1 MTPAS
6 QQVSLA
12 RFRTVKAA
20 EAIDVEVHFNPAS
33 LAYTLSNALREEGQ
47 GARKKQYVSQTSAT
61 LTMDLVFDSTD
72 SGSDVR
78 EATDAMARLLRPNG
92 PSGRQVPPLVEF
104 SWGAYSFS
112 GLVSQYKET
121 IDYFSADGVP
131 LRSTINLSLVSQDVS
146 FDSGRDPGASVDAG
160 LGVGLGASFGADL
173 VTLPSAS
180 ASFGGAA
187 GLAMSLGDPRA
198 ARAIASV
205 NGSASLRF
213 SGGVEMAVGGA
224 GVELAAAAA
233 FSAGASAGVSLG
245 ASAGV
250 SVGGG
255 VGGSAGASAGFAA
268 SAGAAFGGLRSG
280 GTAVPA
286 LPSATA
292 ALALSASAQP
302 GLAAIGV
309 GGRARAGARAS
320 LATDVGAGL
329 RFGE

>member
-131 LRSTINLSLVSQDVS
+131 LRSTVNLSLVSQDVS

-213 SGGVEMAVGGA
+213 SGGVEMAVGGGA

-233 FSAGASAGVSLG
+233 FSAGASAGVSIG
-245 ASAGV
+245 A
-250 SVGGG
+250 
-255 VGGSAGASAGFAA
+255 SAGASAGMSGSASAGFGA

-280 GTAVPA
+280 GTAAVAA
-286 LPSATA
+286 LPSAGA
-292 ALALSASAQP
+292 ALALSAGAQP

>member
-6 QQVSLA
+6 QQVTLA
-12 RFRTVKAA
+12 RFKTVNAA

-33 LAYTLSNALREEGQ
+33 LAYTLSNALREEGE
-47 GARKKQYVSQTSAT
+47 GAKKKQYVSQTSAT

-72 SGSDVR
+72 SGDDVR
-78 EATDAMARLLRPNG
+78 EATDQMAKLLRPNG
-92 PSGRQVPPLVEF
+92 PSGKQVPPLVEF

-131 LRSTINLSLVSQDVS
+131 LRSTVNLTLASQDVA

-160 LGVGLGASFGADL
+160 ISASFGADL

-187 GLAMSLGDPRA
+187 GLSMSLGDPRA

-213 SGGVEMAVGGA
+213 SGGVEMAVGGGA

-233 FSAGASAGVSLG
+233 FSAGASVGVSAGASGGLAVSASLGLG
-245 ASAGV
+245 AS
-250 SVGGG
+250 
-255 VGGSAGASAGFAA
+255 VGGSAGAS
-268 SAGAAFGGLRSG
+268 FGGLRHG
-280 GTAVPA
+280 GTAAVA
-286 LPSATA
+286 LPAAGA
-292 ALALSASAQP
+292 ALTLTAGAQP

-309 GGRARAGARAS
+309 GGKARTGARTS
-320 LATDVGAGL
+320 LGTDVGAGI
-329 RFGE
+329 RFGD